1 MSRSFTER
9 CTVVITWAD
18 LYQGLFPAGWS
29 STHSAPCKA
38 PSPTGVGRGDMAATA
53 LTHGTEVSDLPTAAR
68 LCALE
73 PWLCPSAL
81 PHWHVPSST
90 ALAAPGAIGATLTLR
105 AGPWLQPW
113 PLPGSVETQALRPQP
128 SPTQPCCLGPHRP
141 TRSPGDWCAHYLVLA
156 EQWLL
161 REEREGQGRAV
172 PRRTVHYS
180 AQDRIL
186 EIGI

>member
-1 MSRSFTER
+1 MSHSFTER

-81 PHWHVPSST
+81 PHWHMALQHSPGCPWSNRRHADSQSWT
-90 ALAAPGAIGATLTLR
+90 LAAALASPRLSGDTGSQAPAQPNPTLLPRTPQANKVSRRLVCTL
-105 AGPWLQPW
+105 
-113 PLPGSVETQALRPQP
+113 
-128 SPTQPCCLGPHRP
+128 PC
-141 TRSPGDWCAHYLVLA
+141 
-156 EQWLL
+156 
-161 REEREGQGRAV
+161 
-172 PRRTVHYS
+172 PRRTV
-180 AQDRIL
+180 AL
-186 EIGI
+186 ERGA